1 MYYNLLLFD
10 LKKKFRSCL
19 AIHESSPSFIRCNA
33 CNASILTIRYY
44 NKQVLKSHFYII
56 NLFIFGSVWLI
67 WVLPYAGCIHV
78 PVLLLVN
85 AWMSI
90 HVRACLSVSLSV
102 CCAACLSF
110 HQVYRVQ
117 RPALPSTCSLMHS
130 RWSVAVR
137 LRLVLPVPLPA
148 PATDG
153 VNKARPTS
161 SLALCLIRLTR
172 GAPCGSLGSA

>member
-1 MYYNLLLFD
+1 MNQAPALLDVMYAMHQYLQFAIIISKFWIESFLHDKSICFWKCLTD
-10 LKKKFRSCL
+10 L
-19 AIHESSPSFIRCNA
+19 SPSICWLYTCA
-33 CNASILTIRYY
+33 CAL
-44 NKQVLKSHFYII
+44 
-56 NLFIFGSVWLI
+56 
-67 WVLPYAGCIHV
+67 
-78 PVLLLVN
+78 
-85 AWMSI
+85 
-90 HVRACLSVSLSV
+90 ACECMNEYTCESLSVSLSV
-102 CCAACLSF
+102 CCAACLSL

-117 RPALPSTCSLMHS
+117 WPALPSTCSLMHS